1 MLTGV
6 ECRSSLLSSINSYTA
21 FLCKEMTTF
30 SSVFITF
37 VQKKLHKDISQTQW
51 WDHDAHRGKEGW
63 KNWLW
68 FSRFL
73 HLFSLLFLSL
83 SLCSPC
89 GLSKSGISVPTQWA
103 FRLWDLRVKDRWED
117 KSMWNHANHTTSKR
131 FICGTNPGRS
141 CRGVVSSAQWVN
153 DWLQIAKHSN
163 SDIWVLA
170 ASANHDLSCS
180 PKPPACLRLLW
191 RHSMLSHFPCKLSSL
206 VWLPPVFPLNWL
218 NRFSFFSLENSLFP
232 LKTSNE
238 MMCIGF

>member
-1 MLTGV
+1 MMRIEGKRDGRTDFG
-6 ECRSSLLSSINSYTA
+6 SLS
-21 FLCKEMTTF
+21 F
-30 SSVFITF
+30 FI
-37 VQKKLHKDISQTQW
+37 
-51 WDHDAHRGKEGW
+51 
-63 KNWLW
+63 
-68 FSRFL
+68 
-73 HLFSLLFLSL
+73 FSLCSFFL

-89 GLSKSGISVPTQWA
+89 VLLKSGISVPTQWA

-117 KSMWNHANHTTSKR
+117 KFMWNHANHTTSKR